1 LLGVRVRPSLLRRPL
16 PPAIALVA
24 LAVLAL
30 NLVDMT
36 FTLHHLELG
45 AVELNPVMRELL
57 ELGPLQFILG
67 KHLMVGAG
75 IVAVAGHWS
84 FWLAA
89 AGLRLVVLP
98 TYALTAIY
106 HLLLLGLGG

>member
-1 LLGVRVRPSLLRRPL
+1 LLRPL
-16 PPAIALVA
+16 PPAIAIVA

-30 NLVDMT
+30 NLIDVT

-45 AVELNPVMRELL
+45 AVELNPLMRELL
-57 ELGPLQFILG
+57 EQGALPFILG
-67 KHLMVGAG
+67 KHLMVSAG

-89 AGLRLVVLP
+89 AALRLVILP
-98 TYALTAIY
+98 AYALTAAYQIG
-106 HLLLLGLGG
+106 LLGLAG

>member
-1 LLGVRVRPSLLRRPL
+1 MRARTGILRRPL
-16 PPAIALVA
+16 PPAITLVA

-57 ELGPLQFILG
+57 ELGPLQFVLG
-67 KHLMVGAG
+67 KHLMVSAG

-84 FWLAA
+84 FWLADTA
-89 AGLRLVVLP
+89 LRLVVLP
-98 TYALTAIY
+98 AYALTALY
-106 HLLLLGLGG
+106 QVTLLGIAG